1 MARKRHTRR
10 RHSRRTTHRRRR
22 SGGGGG
28 GAGLAL
34 LKHDVPKLVAAG
46 VYGKLESMAAAD
58 DNFILNKIPKPLAAV
73 GYTGNVALALYL
85 LSTVVRHPYIKL
97 GASTAA
103 IIASYKIGKAG
114 KLYTSSD
121 KSTIGMAYDG
131 DEVSGGVE
139 RIIDQATMGALDAE
153 ATEFGQRTPG
163 LPYDSAVQ
171 HAEDSV

>member
-1 MARKRHTRR
+1 MARKRHTKR

-28 GAGLAL
+28 GSGVSL
-34 LKHDVPKLVAAG
+34 LKHDVPKMVAAAI
-46 VYGKLESMAAAD
+46 YGKLESMAASD
-58 DNFILNKIPKPLAAV
+58 DNFILNKIPKPVTAV

-85 LSTVVRHPYIKL
+85 LSTVVRHPYIRL

-103 IIASYKIGKAG
+103 VIASYKIGKAG
-114 KLYTSSD
+114 KLYTDSGKAS
-121 KSTIGMAYDG
+121 IGMSYDG
-131 DEVSGGVE
+131 DEMSGGVE
-139 RIIDQATMGALDAE
+139 RVIDAATMGQLDAE

-163 LPYDSAVQ
+163 LQYDSAVN